1 MQALIKWPGGKTKE
15 YEVIKKFVPE
25 YSRYIEP
32 FFGGGAVF
40 FNMPP
45 QPAIINDISVNLM
58 QFYKLIKNKD
68 EKFKQCLYTVDNEW
82 NLLKECANKEISNL
96 YPLYISCRSTHT
108 ENIEVK
114 GKIKICCEHVAKA
127 ISNVSKVVI
136 NTQLLQNEIYRMVTD
151 KFFRTLKNEIKN
163 NNELCDNDIYENL
176 LTGFTSGY
184 YMYLRDVLNRIERHN
199 ELFIAEE
206 YKIAIFYFVREF
218 CYGSMFRYNKSGEF
232 NIPYGGIAYN
242 RKDFRKK
249 IDLIFSE
256 ETQIYFKDTEIYCC
270 DFEKILDEVREGDF
284 IFLDPPYDTDFSD
297 YENRSFAEVDQ
308 RRLARRL
315 HDTKAKFLLIIK
327 NTPLI
332 SELYQNN
339 GYRVYAFDNKYSYCV
354 KGRNDRNAVHLIVT
368 NYDLDKTV

>member
-1 MQALIKWPGGKTKE
+1 MQTLIKWPGGKTKE
-15 YEVIKKFVPE
+15 YEIIKKFVPE
-25 YSRYIEP
+25 YSRYLEP

-40 FNMPP
+40 FSMPP
-45 QPAIINDISVNLM
+45 QSAVINDISINLM
-58 QFYKLIKNKD
+58 KLYKLVKNSD
-68 EKFKQCLYTVDNEW
+68 IKFKECLYTINNEW
-82 NLLKECANKEISNL
+82 DLLKNCADKEISCL
-96 YPLYISCRSTHT
+96 YPFYLCYRQDKSTKT
-108 ENIEVK
+108 EIEE
-114 GKIKICCEHVAKA
+114 KIAICCENVAKTIA
-127 ISNVSKVVI
+127 AASKVVI
-136 NTQLLQNEIYRMVTD
+136 NAGLLQKEICRMVQD
-151 KFFRTLKNEIKN
+151 KFFRTIKNEIKN
-163 NNELCDNDIYENL
+163 NNYLSDEDIHNNL

-184 YMYLRDVLNRIERHN
+184 YMYLRDELNHIEKHK
-199 ELFIAEE
+199 ELYIAEE

-242 RKDFRKK
+242 SKDFRKK

-256 ETQIYFKDTEIYCC
+256 ETQTYFKNTEIYCC
-270 DFEKILDEVREGDF
+270 DFEKIMDMAQEDDF
-284 IFLDPPYDTDFSD
+284 IFLDPPYDTEFSD
-297 YENRSFAEVDQ
+297 YENRGFGEADQ
-308 RRLARRL
+308 RRLAKRL

-339 GYRVYAFDNKYSYCV
+339 GYRVFAFDNKYTYCV